1 MLRSSKEFS
10 KARTIAH
17 QHEIHKYILGKNEI
31 TENFVDMIDNA
42 LEANEIVKISLL
54 KTCSLSISELS
65 NILEKE
71 LNGQTIQKIGRTILF
86 YRESRTNKF
95 FTKLINDK

>member
-1 MLRSSKEFS
+1 MLRSSKQFS

-31 TENFVDMIDNA
+31 TENFIDMIDNA

-54 KTCSLSISELS
+54 KTCSMNILELS
-65 NILEKE
+65 DILEKE

-86 YRESRTNKF
+86 YRESRTNKT
-95 FTKLINDK
+95 FTKLING